1 MRAQLVVF
9 AAVPLVGDLVS
20 SLPRIPAY
28 RSLTVI
34 QTAAHLVSAAMVT
47 YAFTV
52 PRTSSASALLLQP
65 WFAVLVASTAVD
77 RLSCVS
83 LGVIAECDFV
93 VQVHAIAKEMFR
105 PETNSAHENDEISD
119 TVAAELASRGRQA
132 DRTGAGERGAQQGRS
147 PLRGTIIS
155 S

>member
-1 MRAQLVVF
+1 VVF
-9 AAVPLVGDLVS
+9 AAGPLVGDLVS

-52 PRTSSASALLLQP
+52 PRAPAASALLLQP
-65 WFAVLVASTAVD
+65 WFAALVASTAVD

-83 LGVIAECDFV
+83 LGVIAERDFV
-93 VQVHAIAKEMFR
+93 VQVHTNAIANAKR
-105 PETNSAHENDEISD
+105 CSD
-119 TVAAELASRGRQA
+119 LEPFPLMRM
-132 DRTGAGERGAQQGRS
+132 RS
-147 PLRGTIIS
+147 L
-155 S
+155 

>member
-9 AAVPLVGDLVS
+9 AVGPLVGDLVS

-52 PRTSSASALLLQP
+52 PRAPAASALLLRP
-65 WFAVLVASTAVD
+65 WFATLVASTAVD

-83 LGVIAECDFV
+83 LGVITERDFV
-93 VQVHAIAKEMFR
+93 VQVSE
-105 PETNSAHENDEISD
+105 
-119 TVAAELASRGRQA
+119 
-132 DRTGAGERGAQQGRS
+132 
-147 PLRGTIIS
+147 
-155 S
+155 